1 MRENRE
7 AGGKSW
13 KLLLILPLW
22 IFFSF
27 FLLFFPLLFCVNNNV
42 RVSISAFIITSLLPF
57 SFFFNRIT
65 VVA

>member
-7 AGGKSW
+7 AGGKWW

-27 FLLFFPLLFCVNNNV
+27 FLLFFPLLFCVNNNG
-42 RVSISAFIITSLLPF
+42 RVSISAFIITCLLPF

>member
-1 MRENRE
+1 MVEIVVN
-7 AGGKSW
+7 S
-13 KLLLILPLW
+13 P
-22 IFFSF
+22 FVDF
-27 FLLFFPLLFCVNNNV
+27 FLLFSFFFPLLFCVNNNG

>member
-27 FLLFFPLLFCVNNNV
+27 FLLFFSLLFCVNNNG

>member
-1 MRENRE
+1 MVEIVVN
-7 AGGKSW
+7 S
-13 KLLLILPLW
+13 P
-22 IFFSF
+22 FVDF
-27 FLLFFPLLFCVNNNV
+27 FLLFFFFFPLLFCVNNNG

>member
-1 MRENRE
+1 MVEIVVN
-7 AGGKSW
+7 S
-13 KLLLILPLW
+13 P
-22 IFFSF
+22 FVDF
-27 FLLFFPLLFCVNNNV
+27 FLLFSSFFPLLFCVNNNG